1 MKKNMLHRLCLK
13 IIYLA
18 IVDNWFV
25 GTTVDMSIVIRFI
38 CCLIH
43 TFSWELFTFEERLD
57 HISVGD
63 PVGAGIIIAN

>member
-25 GTTVDMSIVIRFI
+25 GANIHMPNIIGLI
-38 CCLIH
+38 CGFVH
-43 TFSWELFTFEERLD
+43 TLSRELFTFEERLD
-57 HISVGD
+57 HVSVGD